1 MPLALIDHRGT
12 NTTAPRS
19 AIASR
24 SAIAPLAG
32 GATMA
37 ELIGLLDGSSSPGAT
52 ASQPLRLWRVRAGA
66 TLLHEGASQPWL
78 HVVRSGAFKTLRTAE
93 DGYQQVLSLLLP
105 GDTLGF
111 EALCRRQQPA
121 SAVAL
126 EDATVFALTLSELIA
141 LELQH
146 PAFDRAVQHALTRQL
161 VRCAETAEV
170 MAAVA
175 AEARM
180 ARFVLWLSTRM
191 AAQGES
197 VKRLRLRLGRRDL
210 ASLLGLA
217 HETVSRAFTQ
227 LAASGCLRV
236 DNREIEIIDRAQLQ
250 ARARHTRGFS
260 DEAPAAPLH
269 PACAAA

>member
-1 MPLALIDHRGT
+1 MPLALIDMHRPVAT
-12 NTTAPRS
+12 PRN
-19 AIASR
+19 
-24 SAIAPLAG
+24 AIAPLPL
-32 GATMA
+32 GATLA
-37 ELIGLLDGSSSPGAT
+37 ELIGLLDDSSRAAGAAT
-52 ASQPLRLWRVRAGA
+52 EPLRLWRVRAGA

-111 EALCRRQQPA
+111 EALCRRQQPS

-126 EDATVFALTLSELIA
+126 EDATVYALTLSELCA
-141 LELQH
+141 LELQY
-146 PAFDRAVQHALTRQL
+146 PVFDRAVQYALTRQL
-161 VRCAETAEV
+161 VRCSEMAEV

-180 ARFVLWLSTRM
+180 ARFVLWLSARM
-191 AAQGES
+191 AARGES
-197 VKRLRLRLGRRDL
+197 ARRLRLRLGRRDV

-217 HETVSRAFTQ
+217 HETVSRALTT
-227 LAASGCLRV
+227 LAAQGCLRV
-236 DNREIEIIDRAQLQ
+236 DNRDIEITDRAQLQ

-260 DEAPAAPLH
+260 DETPPALH
-269 PACAAA
+269 QADCAAA

>member
-1 MPLALIDHRGT
+1 MPLALIDNHT
-12 NTTAPRS
+12 PTAAPRNT
-19 AIASR
+19 
-24 SAIAPLAG
+24 IAPLAS
-32 GATMA
+32 GATLA
-37 ELIGLLDGSSSPGAT
+37 ELISLLDGSSRAADT
-52 ASQPLRLWRVRAGA
+52 RHEPLRLWRVRAGA

-126 EDATVFALTLSELIA
+126 EDATVYALTLSELTA

-146 PAFDRAVQHALTRQL
+146 PAFDRAVQYALTRQL
-161 VRCAETAEV
+161 VRCAEMAEV

-180 ARFVLWLSTRM
+180 ARFVLWLSSRM

-197 VKRLRLRLGRRDL
+197 ARRLRLRLGRRDV

-217 HETVSRAFTQ
+217 HETVSRALTA
-227 LAASGCLRV
+227 LAAQGCLRV
-236 DNREIEIIDRAQLQ
+236 NNRDIEITDRAQLQ

-260 DEAPAAPLH
+260 DEGVPVVRQPDCVAA
-269 PACAAA
+269 